1 LQAEIPATLPLPLR
15 SQRSPGTVIWSAT
28 ARRAVRSGALWGYVF
43 GVVVASSAISYTQ
56 LYKTPAERD
65 HLAAVFG
72 PNRASAAL
80 FGPALQLQTVAGFTV
95 FKSLMTLM
103 LLGATWGLLTS
114 TRLMR
119 GEEDAGRWE
128 LLLAGQTTRKGATVQ
143 ALGGLAVGAST
154 LWLVT
159 AVITVLTGLYSKV
172 DIAAGP
178 MLYFSVAQVATAL
191 MFLAVG
197 AFTSQLAP
205 TRRRAATYGGWFL
218 GLSYALRMLA
228 DAAPGLHWLVWSS
241 PLGWVEQLQPL
252 TSPQPVA
259 LIPIA
264 AFSALVSI
272 FAVRLAAVRD
282 AGASTLP
289 DRANARPRLR
299 LLSGPL
305 GLTVRLERPAVIG
318 WALAL
323 AGTGLV
329 LGVIAKAAGG
339 TISGSSVETVLSR
352 LGAPGTGATAFLG
365 VAFLIVA
372 VLIAFI
378 AVGRVIAARD
388 EESNGRLDHLLV
400 RPVSRTSW
408 LGGRA
413 LVAVVVIVGC
423 SLDAAITMWLGTRAE
438 NAGVSLGS
446 LASAGLNVVAPAL
459 CIWGI
464 GVAAFGLRPRA
475 TAYTLYGVL
484 VWSLLV
490 VLLGGFGAN
499 TRWLLDTSLFHQM
512 AAAPAV
518 APNWTA
524 NGIMIALGAVCA
536 ALGDYAFNLRDIQ
549 GE

>member
-1 LQAEIPATLPLPLR
+1 MRA
-15 SQRSPGTVIWSAT
+15 QRSPGTVIRHAT
-28 ARRAVRSGALWGYVF
+28 ARRALRTGALWGYVF
-43 GVVVASSAISYTQ
+43 GVVVASSAISYAQ
-56 LYKTPAERD
+56 IYKTQAERD

-72 PNRASAAL
+72 ANRASAAL
-80 FGPALQLQTVAGFTV
+80 FGPALRLETVAGFTV
-95 FKSLMTLM
+95 FKSFMTLM
-103 LLGATWGLLTS
+103 VLGAIWGLLTS
-114 TRLMR
+114 TRLLR

-128 LLLAGQTTRKGATVQ
+128 LLLAGQTTRRGATVQ
-143 ALGGLAVGAST
+143 GLGGLAVGVGT

-159 AVITVLTGLYSKV
+159 AVITVLTGQYSKV

-178 MLYFSVAQVATAL
+178 MLYFSVAQVATAV

-197 AFTSQLAP
+197 AFTSQLAG
-205 TRRRAATYGGWFL
+205 TRRRAATYAGWFL
-218 GLSYALRMLA
+218 GLCYALRMLA
-228 DAAPGLHWLVWSS
+228 DAAPGLHWLIWSS

-259 LIPIA
+259 LVPIA
-264 AFSALVSI
+264 GFSALVSI

-282 AGASTLP
+282 AGASILP
-289 DRANARPRLR
+289 DRATARPRLR

-305 GLTVRLERPAVIG
+305 GLTIRLEGPAVIG

-323 AGTGLV
+323 AATGLV

-365 VAFLIVA
+365 VAFLVVA

-378 AVGRVIAARD
+378 AVGRVMTAR
-388 EESNGRLDHLLV
+388 EEEGSGRLDNLLV
-400 RPVSRTSW
+400 RAVSRPSW

-423 SLDAAITMWLGTRAE
+423 SLDAAVAIWFGTLVE
-438 NAGVSLGS
+438 NSRVSLGS
-446 LASAGLNVVAPAL
+446 LAGAGINVVAPGL
-459 CIWGI
+459 CLWGI
-464 GVAAFGLRPRA
+464 GVAAFGLWPRA

-484 VWSLLV
+484 AWSLLV
-490 VLLGGFGAN
+490 ELLEGFGAN

-524 NGIMIALGAVCA
+524 NGVMIALGAVCA
-536 ALGDYAFNLRDIQ
+536 VLGGFAFKLRDLQ
-549 GE
+549 AE